1 MHLYA
6 INKYICLITIKKNQI
21 IMKKLFLISLLVLF
35 IQVSFGQTKSITGTV
50 KSKTDGIPIPGVS
63 VLIQGTSK
71 GTTTDFDGNY
81 SLAVTSGQSI
91 AFSYMGFE
99 SKTVKVDGQQK
110 INVDLSE
117 SSQALKEVVV
127 VGFSSQKKA
136 NLTGAVASID
146 VAKTIGSRPLTDVSK
161 ALQGTT
167 PGVNVNFKSGN
178 INRAATINI
187 RGAGTINGS
196 DAPLIL
202 VDGVPTDLSLINPND
217 IATMSILKDAASAS
231 IYGAR
236 AAFGVVLITTKGGKT
251 GEGKVRFSYSGN
263 TAINNPISTLQFL
276 DPTDEIPGLIAAGTR
291 TDGSTPEIFGQNY
304 NTLLA
309 GIKNWKEKYANNRT
323 SREMVYGE
331 DWEIKNGTPYFY
343 RVWDANKE
351 LFASNAMQTTHNL
364 SAQGNLGDKSS
375 FFASFGLS
383 NQDGMLRVNQ
393 EQSQRININLGFTT
407 KLADW
412 LTGDFKVMTIKST
425 YDQPFN
431 YYGGTGTDDTS
442 FVGYFGYALRWGQY
456 FPNFGTYRGYN
467 FRTAGGYLSNASK
480 NENIKRNNRL
490 SAKFTADITKNFNV
504 ITEVS
509 NVTETYNR
517 KQNGGKFLAWDS
529 WSAMPYNATTIQTA
543 VPATLETGNDF
554 VSQSKSESVTNVVN
568 IYGNY
573 KKQLGKHNFKA
584 LGGFNSEWQDFSR
597 NYARRNTLLDKTK
610 PEFNLAIGE
619 QFVSGAANS
628 SLNPAETT
636 YSIAGF
642 FGRVNYDYNGI
653 YLLELN
659 GRYDGS
665 SKFPT
670 DQQWGFFPSASV
682 GYKITNE
689 KFMEDTRGWL
699 NDLKL
704 RASIGS
710 IGNQN
715 VGNNAFLSILNTTN
729 PSWVNS
735 GSTIPPST
743 GLPTNVDPSLTW
755 EKVYTKD
762 VGIDIKIL
770 DMLGVSFDLYQRDTK
785 GMLAP
790 GITLP
795 GSFGQNGAQTNSG
808 NMRTRGWELAVNF
821 NKRLSED
828 ASVFVDLALSDYK
841 SVVTKW
847 NNSSKLLTTYYDGY
861 EIGQIWGLTSD
872 RLLQAD
878 DVFTNNGKTVNGVD
892 YSKTMGG
899 TFKYGAGDV
908 HYVDTNGDGAITRG
922 AATADD
928 HGDLSKI
935 GNTTPRYKYGITLG
949 GKFRDFD
956 VSTFFQGVGKRD
968 YWAASDVVL
977 PFYRAPQQMYKNQ
990 ADYWTPQNTGAYFPN
1005 PYYGNEANTFGA
1017 STTGQNN
1024 FVTQTRYLLNMAYF
1038 RLKNATIGYTI
1049 PASIVKK
1056 AGLDK
1061 VRIYASGENL
1071 VTWADSR
1078 LPVDPE
1084 IDESEVFW
1092 GRTYPYT
1099 KTWSF
1104 GIELSF

>member
-1 MHLYA
+1 
-6 INKYICLITIKKNQI
+6 
-21 IMKKLFLISLLVLF
+21 MKKLLLISLLVLF
-35 IQVSFGQTKSITGTV
+35 IQTAFGQAKTITGTV
-50 KSKTDGIPIPGVS
+50 KSKTDGVPIPGVT
-63 VLIQGTSK
+63 VVIQGTSN

-81 SLAVTSGQSI
+81 TISI
-91 AFSYMGFE
+91 APGRTLSFSYMGFE
-99 SKTVKVDGQQK
+99 TQLIKIENQQK
-110 INVDLSE
+110 LNVTLSE
-117 SSQALKEVVV
+117 TTSKLDEVVV
-127 VGFSSQKKA
+127 VGFASQKKT
-136 NLTGAVASID
+136 NLTGAVANID

-167 PGVNVNFKSGN
+167 PGVNVSFNSGN
-178 INRAATINI
+178 INRAANINI

-217 IATMSILKDAASAS
+217 IATMSVLKDAASAS

-236 AAFGVVLITTKGGKT
+236 AAFGVVLITKGGKT

-263 TAINNPISTLQFL
+263 TAFVNPISTLKFL

-304 NTLLA
+304 STLLA

-323 SREMVYGE
+323 SHEMVYGE

-351 LFASNAMQTTHNL
+351 LYAKDALQTTHNL

-375 FFASFGLS
+375 FFASFAIS
-383 NQDGMLRVNQ
+383 NQEGMLRVNQ
-393 EQSQRININLGFTT
+393 EQKQRININLGFTT
-407 KLADW
+407 KLAEW
-412 LTGDFKVMTIKST
+412 LTGDFKVMSINSS
-425 YDQPFN
+425 YEQPFN
-431 YYGGTGTDDTS
+431 YYGGSGTDDTGYG
-442 FVGYFGYALRWGQY
+442 GYFGYALRWGQY

-467 FRTAGGYLSNASK
+467 FRTAGGYLSNASR
-480 NENIKRNNRL
+480 NENTNRNTRL
-490 SAKFTADITKNFNV
+490 SAKFTADITKAFNV
-504 ITEVS
+504 IAEVS
-509 NVTETYNR
+509 NVTNYSNR
-517 KQNGGKFLAWDS
+517 KQNGGKFQAWDS
-529 WSAMPYNATTIQTA
+529 WSAMPYDATTIQTA

-554 VSQSKSESVTNVVN
+554 VGQSKSESATNVINV
-568 IYGNY
+568 YANY
-573 KKQLGKHNFKA
+573 KKQLDKHNFKF
-584 LGGFNSEWQDFSR
+584 LGGFNSEWQEYSR
-597 NYARRNTLLDKTK
+597 NYARRNTLLDKSK
-610 PEFNLAIGE
+610 PEFNLAVGE
-619 QFVSGAANS
+619 QFVSGSANS

-642 FGRVNYDYNGI
+642 FGRINYDYNGI
-653 YLLELN
+653 YLVELN
-659 GRYDGS
+659 ARYDGS

-682 GYKITNE
+682 GYKIVNE
-689 KFMEDTRGWL
+689 KFMESTRSWL

-715 VGNNAFLSILNTTN
+715 VGNNAFLSLLNSTN

-735 GSTIPPST
+735 GSTLPPSMS
-743 GLPTNVDPSLTW
+743 LPTNVDPALTW

-762 VGIDIKIL
+762 VGIDIKIF
-770 DMLGVSFDLYQRDTK
+770 DMLGASFDWYQRDTK

-795 GSFGQNGAQTNSG
+795 GSFGQSAAQTNSG
-808 NMRTRGWELAVNF
+808 NMRTRGWELSLNF
-821 NKRLSED
+821 NKQLGEN
-828 ASVFVDLALSDYK
+828 ASVFVDVALSDYQ

-847 NNSSKLLTTYYDGY
+847 NNSSKLLSTYYDGY

-878 DVFTNNGKTVNGVD
+878 DVITNNGKTVNGVD
-892 YSKTMGG
+892 YSKTMLGN
-899 TFKYGAGDV
+899 FKYGAGDV
-908 HYVDTNGDGAITRG
+908 HYIDTNGDGSISRG
-922 AATADD
+922 AGTADD

-935 GNTTPRYKYGITLG
+935 GNSTPRYKYGITLG
-949 GKFRDFD
+949 GTYRGFD
-956 VSTFFQGVGKRD
+956 VSAFFQGVGKRD
-968 YWAASDVVL
+968 YWAASDAVL
-977 PFYRAPQQMYKNQ
+977 PFYRAPQQMYANQ
-990 ADYWTPQNTGAYFPN
+990 VDYWTPENTDAYFPN
-1005 PYYGNEANTFGA
+1005 PYYGSESTAFGG
-1017 STTGQNN
+1017 STNGMNN
-1024 FVTQTRYLLNMAYF
+1024 FVTQTRYLLDMSYF
-1038 RLKNATIGYTI
+1038 RLKNFSLGYSL
-1049 PASIVKK
+1049 PANIVKK

-1061 VRIYASGENL
+1061 VRLYTSGENI
-1071 VTWADSR
+1071 VTWKDKR

-1084 IDESEVFW
+1084 IDETEVFW
-1092 GRTYPYT
+1092 GRAYPYT

-1104 GIELSF
+1104 GVELSF

>member
-1 MHLYA
+1 
-6 INKYICLITIKKNQI
+6 
-21 IMKKLFLISLLVLF
+21 MKKFFLISLLVLF
-35 IQVSFGQTKSITGTV
+35 IQVAFGQTKTISGTV
-50 KSKTDGIPIPGVS
+50 KNKADGFPIPGVS
-63 VLIQGTSK
+63 VLVQGTK
-71 GTTTDFDGNY
+71 NGTTTDFDGNF
-81 SLAVTSGQSI
+81 SIGVAQGQSLV
-91 AFSYMGFE
+91 FSYMGFE
-99 SKTVKVDGQQK
+99 SKVVKVDGQQK
-110 INVDLSE
+110 ITVDLSE
-117 SSQALKEVVV
+117 STSKLDEVVV
-127 VGFSSQKKA
+127 VGFASQKKT

-167 PGVNVNFKSGN
+167 PGVNVSFNSGN

-187 RGAGTINGS
+187 RGSGTINGS

-217 IATMSILKDAASAS
+217 IATMSVLKDAASAS

-263 TAINNPISTLQFL
+263 TAFTNPISTLKFL
-276 DPTDEIPGLIAAGTR
+276 DPTQEIPGLIAAGTR

-304 NTLLA
+304 SILLD
-309 GIKNWKEKYANNRT
+309 GIKNWKAKYEGNRT
-323 SREMVYGE
+323 SHEMVYGE

-351 LFASNAMQTTHNL
+351 LYAKDALQTTHNL

-375 FFASFGLS
+375 FFASFAIT

-393 EQSQRININLGFTT
+393 EQRQRINVNLGFTT

-412 LTGDFKVMTIKST
+412 LTGDFKVMSINSS

-431 YYGGTGTDDTS
+431 YYGGSGTDDTGYG
-442 FVGYFGYALRWGQY
+442 GYFGYALRWGQY

-467 FRTAGGYLSNASK
+467 FRTAGGYLSNASR
-480 NENIKRNNRL
+480 NENTNRNTRL
-490 SAKFTADITKNFNV
+490 SAKFTADITKAFNV
-504 ITEVS
+504 IAEVS
-509 NVTETYNR
+509 NVTNYANR
-517 KQNGGKFLAWDS
+517 KQNGGKFQAWDS
-529 WSAMPYNATTIQTA
+529 WSAMPYDATTIQTA

-554 VSQSKSESVTNVVN
+554 VGQSKSESTTNVVN
-568 IYGNY
+568 IYANY
-573 KKQLGKHNFKA
+573 KKQIEKHNFKF
-584 LGGFNSEWQDFSR
+584 LGGFNSEWNEYSR

-610 PEFNLAIGE
+610 PEFNLAVGE
-619 QFVSGAANS
+619 QFTGGATNTD
-628 SLNPAETT
+628 LNPAETT

-642 FGRVNYDYNGI
+642 FGRINYDYNGI

-659 GRYDGS
+659 ARYDGS

-670 DQQWGFFPSASV
+670 NEQWGLFPSASV
-682 GYKITNE
+682 GYKIVNE
-689 KFMEDTRGWL
+689 SFMESTRTWL

-715 VGNNAFLSILNTTN
+715 VGNNAFLSILNSTN

-735 GSTIPPST
+735 GSTIPPSMS
-743 GLPTNVDPSLTW
+743 LPTNVDPALTW

-762 VGIDIKIL
+762 VGIDVKIF
-770 DMLGVSFDLYQRDTK
+770 DMLGASFDWYQRDTK

-795 GSFGQNGAQTNSG
+795 GSFGQTAAQTNSG
-808 NMRTRGWELAVNF
+808 NMRTRGWELSLNF
-821 NKRLSED
+821 NKAFSEK
-828 ASVFVDLALSDYK
+828 ASVFVDVALSDYQ

-847 NNSSKLLTTYYDGY
+847 NNSSKLLSTYYDGY

-878 DVFTNNGKTVNGVD
+878 DVFTNSGKTVNGID
-892 YSKTMGG
+892 YSKTMLGN
-899 TFKYGAGDV
+899 FKYGPGDI
-908 HYVDTNGDGAITRG
+908 HYVDTNGDGSISRG
-922 AATADD
+922 AGTADD

-935 GNTTPRYKYGITLG
+935 GNSTPRYKYGITLG
-949 GKFRDFD
+949 GKYQGLD
-956 VSTFFQGVGKRD
+956 VSAFFQGVGKRD
-968 YWAASDVVL
+968 YWAASDAVL
-977 PFYRAPQQMYKNQ
+977 PFYRAPQQMYANQ
-990 ADYWTPQNTGAYFPN
+990 ADYWTPQNTGAYWPN
-1005 PYYGNEANTFGA
+1005 PYYGSESTAFGG
-1017 STTGQNN
+1017 STNGMNN

-1038 RLKNATIGYTI
+1038 RLKNVTIGYTL
-1049 PASIVKK
+1049 PADIVKK
-1056 AGLDK
+1056 AGLEK
-1061 VRIYASGENL
+1061 VRFYTSGENL
-1071 VTWADSR
+1071 VTWADKR

-1084 IDESEVFW
+1084 INETEVFW
-1092 GRTYPYT
+1092 GRAYPYT

-1104 GIELSF
+1104 GVDLSF